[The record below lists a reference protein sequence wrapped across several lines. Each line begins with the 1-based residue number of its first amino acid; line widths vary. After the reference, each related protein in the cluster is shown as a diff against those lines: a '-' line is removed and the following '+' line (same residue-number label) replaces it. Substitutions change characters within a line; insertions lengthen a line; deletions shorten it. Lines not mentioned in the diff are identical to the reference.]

1 MDSEAEA
8 PAARE
13 GEPGR
18 SRGARRASAR
28 APHPASPPICH
39 MTTRSHMI
47 LIRTATCFRA
57 CNVMESMRPQ
67 RMKALPFVI
76 YSKFEAC
83 YHRSRANAGAAGPR
97 PEPQTETGRCAA
109 TDARRFSSPR
119 SARGAR
125 AGGCRASSARGGV
138 CAVPCARDGAFRGFG
153 AGTGA
158 TGAARPRPR
167 PRPRRRRAR
176 PPGRGGGG
184 RGECQRACAAS
195 AAIGTRRRR
204 RRRGQRRVRLPLSPR
219 LVQRPPPARANP
231 PAACWPHNN
240 GRHRTGAA
248 RALGRALGV
257 TRQWPLSGAGR
268 GRRLRAG
275 PRRGRGRGDAA
286 RCEGSERLI
295 YTS

>member
-1 MDSEAEA
+1 
-8 PAARE
+8 
-13 GEPGR
+13 
-18 SRGARRASAR
+18 
-28 APHPASPPICH
+28 
-39 MTTRSHMI
+39 MI

-83 YHRSRANAGAAGPR
+83 YHRARANAGAAGPASSR
-97 PEPQTETGRCAA
+97 TANRNGPMRGHGRAA
-109 TDARRFSSPR
+109 VFISAKRAGR
-119 SARGAR
+119 ARGRVPREPR
-125 AGGCRASSARGGV
+125 AGGSLCGSARARRRLPRFWCGHR
-138 CAVPCARDGAFRGFG
+138 VPGALG
-153 AGTGA
+153 AA

-167 PRPRRRRAR
+167 PRRRRA
-176 PPGRGGGG
+176 PPEGGGR

-204 RRRGQRRVRLPLSPR
+204 RRRGQRRVLLPLSPR
-219 LVQRPPPARANP
+219 LVQRPPPARAAP
-231 PAACWPHNN
+231 PAACWPDNN
-240 GRHRTGAA
+240 GRHRTGGA
-248 RALGRALGV
+248 RALGRALGD
-257 TRQWPLSGAGR
+257 TRQWSLSGAGR

-275 PRRGRGRGDAA
+275 RRRGRGRGDAA